1 MLRKRHTV
9 VQVRGSIFQSQS
21 DKAAERQTVVHLLLN
36 LTVTKSIPSTE
47 EFGLE
52 QHKTVIARATGCLV
66 SFGVGDFDNTA
77 DWVLVDNF
85 VYLRKEG
92 LLDLALTD

>member
-1 MLRKRHTV
+1 MTV
-9 VQVRGSIFQSQS
+9 GNAGIDDSPTFDDDTLLLQLSVDFIQYHIIKVGLYKNVTETTHRRAVRGSIFQSQS

-52 QHKTVIARATGCLV
+52 QHKLFPLV
-66 SFGVGDFDNTA
+66 
-77 DWVLVDNF
+77 
-85 VYLRKEG
+85 
-92 LLDLALTD
+92 